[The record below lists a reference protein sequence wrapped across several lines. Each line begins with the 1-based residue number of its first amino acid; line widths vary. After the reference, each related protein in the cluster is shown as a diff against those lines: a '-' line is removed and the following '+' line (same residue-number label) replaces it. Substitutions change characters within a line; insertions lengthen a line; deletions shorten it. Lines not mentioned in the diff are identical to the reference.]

1 MAVNQDTW
9 PKFSAMHCMTNE
21 DQHLFHQMFSTW
33 PCSLCS
39 PTASYLPKPGCQEY
53 EFVYVDAKGEVCCC
67 SSRFTFC
74 FPKPLEELVT
84 LEEEQQEG
92 EEEVTDML
100 LVVPRA
106 ELLQV
111 SKPSIY
117 TTLLYNAFVI
127 AAAAAAS
134 PLFCHIPEST
144 PGMPARARR
153 AAAVAGS
160 CHQAE
165 GEGKSGVQKSPRG
178 LGQRLQGAEER
189 HQQAAGGAAAEPG
202 EDGGDGEDAEGSVR
216 RKARSWGNLRG

>member
-1 MAVNQDTW
+1 M
-9 PKFSAMHCMTNE
+9 
-21 DQHLFHQMFSTW
+21 
-33 PCSLCS
+33 
-39 PTASYLPKPGCQEY
+39 
-53 EFVYVDAKGEVCCC
+53 
-67 SSRFTFC
+67 
-74 FPKPLEELVT
+74 T

-117 TTLLYNAFVI
+117 TTPLYNAFVI
-127 AAAAAAS
+127 AAAAAASAS

>member
-1 MAVNQDTW
+1 MTVNQDTW
-9 PKFSAMHCMTNE
+9 PKFSAMHRMTFE

-33 PCSLCS
+33 PCSLFFF
-39 PTASYLPKPGCQEY
+39 PLTASYLPKPGSQEY
-53 EFVYVDAKGEVCCC
+53 EFVYVDAKGDVCCR

-92 EEEVTDML
+92 EDEATDML

-111 SKPSIY
+111 SK
-117 TTLLYNAFVI
+117 TCDVI
-127 AAAAAAS
+127 AADADAAAVAS

-144 PGMPARARR
+144 PGMPARARQ

-160 CHQAE
+160 RYQAE
-165 GEGKSGVQKSPRG
+165 GEGKSRVQKSPRG
-178 LGQRLQGAEER
+178 LGKGLQGAE
-189 HQQAAGGAAAEPG
+189 
-202 EDGGDGEDAEGSVR
+202 
-216 RKARSWGNLRG
+216 

>member
-1 MAVNQDTW
+1 M
-9 PKFSAMHCMTNE
+9 
-21 DQHLFHQMFSTW
+21 
-33 PCSLCS
+33 
-39 PTASYLPKPGCQEY
+39 
-53 EFVYVDAKGEVCCC
+53 
-67 SSRFTFC
+67 
-74 FPKPLEELVT
+74 T

-117 TTLLYNAFVI
+117 TTPLYNAFVI
-127 AAAAAAS
+127 AAAAAASAS

-165 GEGKSGVQKSPRG
+165 GEGKSGVQKSQRG